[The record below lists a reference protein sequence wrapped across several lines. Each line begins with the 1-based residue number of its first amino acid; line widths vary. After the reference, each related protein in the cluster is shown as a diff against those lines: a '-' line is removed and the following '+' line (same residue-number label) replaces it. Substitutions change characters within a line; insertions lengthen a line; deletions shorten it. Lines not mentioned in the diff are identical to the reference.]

1 MSRANIF
8 VKAKSVCE
16 QCVWWWTSLSR
27 SFFFFWFSFDLLCSS
42 VRISDIVLS
51 CARDTSWGEGCSGG
65 SGRGR
70 VTAFSACLSWP
81 PVYLTR
87 LNSCLRAW
95 LSACQPV
102 CLLDRL
108 SICLPDYL
116 FACLGTRLPACIFLL
131 FVCGVVLFF
140 WFFLFFGFCWG
151 FFGGRPPACLP
162 AHSSAYLHAC
172 PPVGFGLRFFFLLLS
187 LFLFLL
193 FFFCWFFCFLFLVFF
208 VVFFIEFA
216 CACVLACPACLSTCL
231 PDRLPDRLCFWFALF
246 FLVFVFVFVSVFLYV
261 FLICF
266 LLSVCVRACVP
277 ACVPCEPACL
287 SSRPPFAYLPARLLA
302 RIFCCFFVVPF
313 CFFFF
318 RFLLFLFGG
327 RQPDCLPAHSSAYL
341 PACLSACWFW
351 FAPFFCCCCSC
362 PCLC

>member
-1 MSRANIF
+1 MRPNQIAQHTPGVSRTNIF

-108 SICLPDYL
+108 SIFLPDYL

-140 WFFLFFGFCWG
+140 WFFLFFGF
-151 FFGGRPPACLP
+151 FGVFLVGVRLPACL
-162 AHSSAYLHAC
+162 
-172 PPVGFGLRFFFLLLS
+172 R
-187 LFLFLL
+187 
-193 FFFCWFFCFLFLVFF
+193 
-208 VVFFIEFA
+208 
-216 CACVLACPACLSTCL
+216 T
-231 PDRLPDRLCFWFALF
+231 RLPTCM
-246 FLVFVFVFVSVFLYV
+246 
-261 FLICF
+261 
-266 LLSVCVRACVP
+266 
-277 ACVPCEPACL
+277 
-287 SSRPPFAYLPARLLA
+287 PARLLVLVCA
-302 RIFCCFFVVPF
+302 
-313 CFFFF
+313 FFFF
-318 RFLLFLFGG
+318 LWNRINRNWENNLKFEI
-327 RQPDCLPAHSSAYL
+327 
-341 PACLSACWFW
+341 
-351 FAPFFCCCCSC
+351 
-362 PCLC
+362 